1 MEIQILDSAGKPL
14 DHLTQWD
21 RNREIRVTGLA
32 DMDILPDFH
41 FYNRDAYR
49 ALVVPGV
56 NADGGLKAQIPNV
69 LLQSA
74 DDLSVSVY
82 QRKANGEGQSLLIRN
97 IPIWKS
103 RKPQDYTFTENVE
116 YIRFED
122 LVKQSEAVLSDLQAK
137 SADAAA
143 AADQAKKTALDVETA
158 LENGAFNGPEGPAGP
173 AGADGFSPVANVTK
187 TTGGA
192 AIRIADKKG
201 VTEVIIAN
209 GKDGAPGKD
218 GANGRDGAP
227 GIQGEPGK
235 DAPQIDDSQP
245 GPGNPFSGQHTAD
258 LIAAAKE
265 ETYIRTV
272 DALAPVFEKTGAI
285 VQGQLVDGYPLH
297 IVQNLDV
304 VQAGSGDPSPENVR
318 PFVPWNGA
326 NMVRCGRNLF
336 DQSAQ
341 DPKLN
346 FESDASGTIQ
356 ATPNVSVLLT
366 IPGGVSITASCEG
379 GTALRMGA
387 FREHPKV
394 NQVCDNFVAASAPYK
409 TVTLRTKSDSKFV
422 LIQIRRNVDAI
433 TYDDAKKSL
442 MVSVFPGD
450 YAPYQGETFT
460 TTFSDSVYGGKVD
473 WAGKLIDNYCHI
485 KLSDYKSI
493 IEKSNR
499 QNTFLLNFW
508 NLPAEQI
515 VRAVKFGYAYGTM
528 IKPTFRF
535 GTPGAYINTAQQ
547 IVLEFAN
554 PPFADTLE
562 GFLQYIDDQEAQG
575 TPFELVYE
583 RQDPV
588 ISTQIVSGS
597 PDVLPGTTTVYAD
610 TGDVTV
616 RGRENPAAAIKSQDE
631 RIAALEAA
639 IMKPTM

>member
-74 DDLSVSVY
+74 DNLSVSVY

-143 AADQAKKTALDVETA
+143 AADQAKKTAQDVETA

-173 AGADGFSPVANVTK
+173 AGADGFSPVANVTQ
-187 TTGGA
+187 TAGGA
-192 AIRIADKKG
+192 AIRIVDKKG
-201 VTEVIIAN
+201 VTEVTIAN
-209 GKDGAPGKD
+209 GKDGAPG
-218 GANGRDGAP
+218 
-227 GIQGEPGK
+227 IQGKPGK

-245 GPGNPFSGQHTAD
+245 GPGNPFSSQHTAD

-285 VQGQLVDGYPLH
+285 VQGQLVDGYPIH
-297 IVQNLDV
+297 VEQNLDV
-304 VQAGSGDPSPENVR
+304 VQAGTGAPSPTNIR
-318 PFVPWNGA
+318 RFIPWREA
-326 NMVRCGRNLF
+326 KLTRCGDNLLNQLESKTTGALTVAVNPDKSLHISGALSPIMIIF
-336 DQSAQ
+336 RKVLKLRKGATLNGWISQNYVTGKTLRMQIAVAYGDRTDYKYTIAGNRDFKYTLTENAAVTVTVQTDETAGGEI
-341 DPKLN
+341 DYNLN
-346 FESDASGTIQ
+346 FGIFPTE
-356 ATPNVSVLLT
+356 
-366 IPGGVSITASCEG
+366 
-379 GTALRMGA
+379 
-387 FREHPKV
+387 
-394 NQVCDNFVAASAPYK
+394 K
-409 TVTLRTKSDSKFV
+409 TH
-422 LIQIRRNVDAI
+422 
-433 TYDDAKKSL
+433 
-442 MVSVFPGD
+442 G
-450 YAPYQGETFT
+450 YAYIPYQGETFT
-460 TTFSDSVYGGKVD
+460 AAFPGPVYGGKLD
-473 WAGKLIDNYCHI
+473 WGAQQLKNQSVRCNFAQAKVRDQGNTWVLVGR
-485 KLSDYKSI
+485 
-493 IEKSNR
+493 SNPELTI
-499 QNTFLLNFW
+499 NTTYAVSGITFAKQL
-508 NLPAEQI
+508 EYVQI
-515 VRAVKFGYAYGTM
+515 VTFGEKLPFLYIPKTYVPWKTIAEAEAFVNSPEGANAEALAINAGTALPLS
-528 IKPTFRF
+528 IP
-535 GTPGAYINTAQQ
+535 
-547 IVLEFAN
+547 
-554 PPFADTLE
+554 
-562 GFLQYIDDQEAQG
+562 
-575 TPFELVYE
+575 
-583 RQDPV
+583 
-588 ISTQIVSGS
+588 GS

-616 RGRENPAAAIKSQDE
+616 KSREDPAAAIKSQDE

-639 IMKPTM
+639 IMKPRG